1 MRAKINNIDLIDI
14 DEKFAFALK
23 QEIIKAT
30 KDKMY
35 FTKDYPKLTILLEAL
50 NGTFFN
56 ATRVVHFFNNAD

>member
-56 ATRVVHFFNNAD
+56 ATRGVHFFNNAD